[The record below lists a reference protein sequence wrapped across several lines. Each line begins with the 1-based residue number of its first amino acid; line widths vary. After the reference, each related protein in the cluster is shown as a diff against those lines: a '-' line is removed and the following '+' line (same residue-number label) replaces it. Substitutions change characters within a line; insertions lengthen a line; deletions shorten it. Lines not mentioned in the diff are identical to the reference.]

1 LQSLFLT
8 MHSGK
13 FSSEDIL
20 NRAIK
25 TLKMEGDAIYNLASN
40 LGDNF
45 LSAINLII
53 ESKGRIVLTGVG
65 KSADVARKIVATL
78 NSTGSPAFFVH
89 AGDAVHGDLGGIQP
103 GDVMLCISKSG
114 RSDEIVALI
123 PLIRAAGNSIIA
135 ITGSKDS
142 PLSKLSD
149 QTILAGTDP
158 EACPYDLAPT
168 TSTAVQMAL
177 GDAIALCLMEAKG
190 FNAEDFARNHP
201 GGTLGKRLTV
211 LVSDL
216 IDKNRLPQVE
226 QSASLQDVLM
236 SMTSG
241 RYGATVVIDSNSIV
255 GIITD
260 GDLRRALESGLEA
273 SETTAS
279 QIMGK
284 TPLTINDTALAA
296 EAAKA
301 IRERG
306 VTQIIAVNSNNT
318 YSGLVHI
325 HDLIREGIVN

>member
-1 LQSLFLT
+1 MQS
-8 MHSGK
+8 GQ
-13 FSSEDIL
+13 FSREDIL
-20 NRAIK
+20 KRAIQ
-25 TLKMEGDAIYNLASN
+25 TLKMEGDAIHNLASN
-40 LGDNF
+40 LGEGF
-45 LSAINLII
+45 LSAIGLIL

-78 NSTGSPAFFVH
+78 NSTGSPSFFVH
-89 AGDAVHGDLGGIQP
+89 AGDAVHGDLGGIQH
-103 GDVMLCISKSG
+103 GDVILCLSKSG

-123 PLIRAAGNSIIA
+123 PLIRAAGNPIIA
-135 ITGSKDS
+135 ITGSENS

-190 FNAEDFARNHP
+190 FDAEDFAKNHP

-216 IDKNRLPQVE
+216 IDTNRLPEVNPK
-226 QSASLQDVLM
+226 ASLQDILI

-241 RYGATVVIDSNSIV
+241 RYGATVVVESGAIV

-260 GDLRRALESGLEA
+260 GDLRRALESGLNTND
-273 SETTAS
+273 STAD
-279 QIMGK
+279 QIMG
-284 TPLTINDTALAA
+284 TSPLTISDNALAA
-296 EAAKA
+296 EAAEA
-301 IRERG
+301 IRNRG
-306 VTQIIAVNSNNT
+306 VTQIIAVDESNS
-318 YSGLVHI
+318 YKGIVHL